1 MVKQRKLS
9 VPLVAIAVFWL
20 VSMLLPFPD
29 TVQATTV
36 IGDNFNDMDYADWNT
51 YGTFLDK
58 TAFMEYFPGGVGNFS
73 AADQTL
79 KVIGPSENETFHYL
93 SMAYINSSICY
104 GTWSFD
110 VFVFNN
116 TLGWCFVQ
124 LIGDSYNPK
133 ETWSNIPGPYK
144 NYSYEIWIYTRNLG
158 SHYYQPTVT
167 LERCYDGTYSLEG
180 DYKVLPGNATW
191 TNCWTHFD
199 VTRNSTGYFNI
210 YVNGTLR
217 ISVQDTVFPISG
229 YFAFQAQSGWAIDN
243 VAIFDYIVPLP
254 PPETIY
260 TTILVQN
267 FPTLM
272 IAICTIELIIITVL
286 VILYLRR
293 RS

>member
-1 MVKQRKLS
+1 MKKQRKLS
-9 VPLVAIAVFWL
+9 GLLVVIAVLWAM
-20 VSMLLPFPD
+20 SMLLPFSDAVRATDVIAD
-29 TVQATTV
+29 T
-36 IGDNFNDMDYADWNT
+36 FNDMDYMGWDT
-51 YGTFLDK
+51 YGRFLNK
-58 TAFMEYFPGGVGNFS
+58 IAFMEYFPDGVGNFS

-124 LIGDSYNPK
+124 LIGDSYNPI
-133 ETWSNIPGPYK
+133 EAWSNVPGPYR

-180 DYKVLPGNATW
+180 EYEVLPGNATW

-260 TTILVQN
+260 TTILVDN
-267 FPTLM
+267 YTTLM
-272 IAICTIELIIITVL
+272 IAICIIELIIITVL